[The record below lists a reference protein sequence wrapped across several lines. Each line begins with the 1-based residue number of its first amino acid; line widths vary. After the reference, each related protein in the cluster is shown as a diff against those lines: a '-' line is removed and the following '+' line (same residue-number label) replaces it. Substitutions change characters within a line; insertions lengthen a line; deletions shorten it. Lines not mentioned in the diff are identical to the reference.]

1 VNKVKSLVGTTPQG
15 HAGLLVKE
23 SQYVWRYDTQDRAC
37 EVALGM
43 PLRAAT
49 YNGNGNDLPGIFT
62 MNLPEGEQ
70 FYRITKRYEKQFAKF
85 DEMAMLSLVGG
96 TQIGRVCLAAEGQA
110 AAPRP
115 TMGLKQILQNRASS
129 ELFEHLVNTYLTA
142 GIAGVQPKVLAPD
155 ADAPATQATQAK
167 ESAHTPDLIIKT
179 GGAEFPCLSQNEYL
193 CMSVARDAGLDVPE
207 FHLSEDGTLFVM
219 RRFDLTPEGTRLG
232 FEDFA
237 VLAQAGYDKLGR
249 YKYKGSYEG
258 LARVLTAY
266 SAQPTLDLE
275 KLFQYVAL
283 SCLLRNGDAHLKN
296 FGLLYEHPHAQ
307 HSVHLAPVFDVVTT
321 RVYETEDAQTGHL
334 YSDNTLALKM
344 AKTHDYPS
352 RKALEHF
359 GRSVCMVPR
368 PDLVIERIRHSMDAI
383 WKTHANLLPVAFRQ
397 RMGGVWDASSFAYS
411 PD

>member
-1 VNKVKSLVGTTPQG
+1 MNKVKSLVGTTPQG
-15 HAGLLVKE
+15 HAGILVKE
-23 SQYVWRYDTQDRAC
+23 SQYVWRYETQNRAC

-49 YNGNGNDLPGIFT
+49 YNGNDLPGIFT

-96 TQIGRVCLAAEGQA
+96 TQIGRVSLTAEDQA
-110 AAPRP
+110 IAPRP
-115 TMGLKQILQNRASS
+115 TMGLKQILQSSASDA
-129 ELFEHLVNTYLTA
+129 LFEHLVNTYLTA

-155 ADAPATQATQAK
+155 ADAPATQAK
-167 ESAHTPDLIIKT
+167 ESAYTPDLIIKT

-207 FHLSEDGTLFVM
+207 FHLSEDGSLFVI
-219 RRFDLTPEGTRLG
+219 RRFDLTPEGEKLG

-237 VLAQAGYDKLGR
+237 VLAQAGYDKMGR
-249 YKYKGSYEG
+249 YKYKGSYEV

-266 SAQPTLDLE
+266 CAQKTQDLE

-296 FGLLYEHPHAQ
+296 FGLLYEHPHAP
-307 HSVHLAPVFDVVTT
+307 HSVRLAPVFDVVTT
-321 RVYETEDAQTGHL
+321 RVYETEDAQTGRL

-344 AKTHDYPS
+344 AKTHDYPT
-352 RKALEHF
+352 RKVLEHF
-359 GRSVCMVPR
+359 GRTVCMVPR
-368 PDLVIERIRHSMDAI
+368 PDVVIEQIRHSMDSV
-383 WKTHANLLPVAFRQ
+383 WNTHSGLLPQAFRQ
-397 RMGGVWDASSFAYS
+397 RMGEVWSSSSFAYS